1 MIIDYYYP
9 EDEWEGVGYPHVYMR
24 HRGADGELVELTIDP
39 NDTDIDF
46 STYVPCHCW
55 IAANTHARRISRVV
69 ARYPGTRVRYD
80 ITATGLDGVPL
91 MRFDVPNPAHLY
103 DIRNEIRTYE
113 ADINYNDMLI
123 KHMYPKAKDIPDFQ
137 PRIWYFDMEWQP
149 EGCPNEGATTMIA
162 IDDTHAEYPVVFAWK
177 SDGSALV
184 GDAYVK
190 YVRNNPK
197 IETPTIDFIDRES
210 GYMLYMCKDEG
221 AMHEAFLEHLEE
233 CDPDMLVAHSILWA
247 DLPQLVRRLG
257 NESERLS
264 PVRQVIRP
272 HKKNGYRENS
282 QPILGR
288 LCYDTALSWEKGSG
302 LEAMWQKSGNGQFRN
317 KKLATIAEDLEL
329 DKEFGEEGAKM
340 DADVFTWW
348 IDNFDEFVDYCVRD
362 TTLLR
367 KCTEKVKAIP
377 YHLAMQK
384 HCGVSFRSTCNVSNY
399 IRGLISRET
408 DLKALTTYNRQREE
422 YAAANVPDTVGGR
435 HRGVAC
441 IDFKAMYPILIVDAN
456 LCVTTKMRHGGD
468 GIRSV
473 PNGTYWS
480 NEKGVI
486 PTIISSMLELRAEY
500 KALLKAA
507 KTDEERL
514 QYNMMQTAVKVATNA
529 VYGYV
534 SQKAVGGGW
543 IDPDIG
549 ATITYYGR
557 QCINTLLLESE
568 KAGYRAL
575 AGHTDSGYIQIPF
588 DEIENHVN
596 DLNKIIR
603 ERFDL
608 PSMEIELE
616 AYFDYWLTA
625 DVKNQNFGIFVWPE
639 EKKGQLKVTGF
650 SYKASSVSPITKQ
663 IQGRIF
669 NMIGTGAE
677 EDEVTSFI
685 RPIALSV
692 IKGEKGAEE
701 LAPYG
706 RIGKEKYARV
716 PPMPV
721 RGAYYYNEHIN
732 PREPFKVGDSLQWVY
747 TKASPDGMV
756 HTNVVGF
763 RSVDEID
770 DFVIDYNTCVEKFIT
785 RKIKN
790 IYSVLDW
797 DLDAAVGAKR
807 PKKHW

>member
-1 MIIDYYYP
+1 MRGMQMIIDYYYP
-9 EDEWEGVGYPHVYMR
+9 EDEWEGVGKPHVYMR
-24 HRGADGELVELTIDP
+24 HRGADGALVELTIDP

-46 STYVPCHCW
+46 NTYITSHCW
-55 IAANTHARRISRVV
+55 VAANTHPRRLSRVT

-91 MRFDVPNPAHLY
+91 MRFDVPNPAQLY

-113 ADINYNDMLI
+113 GDINYNDILI
-123 KHMYPKAKDIPDFQ
+123 RHMYPDTRDMPSFE

-149 EGCPNEGATTMIA
+149 KGCPNEGATTMIA
-162 IDDTHAEYPVVFAWK
+162 IDDTHAEHPVVFAWK
-177 SDGSALV
+177 S
-184 GDAYVK
+184 
-190 YVRNNPK
+190 NPK
-197 IETPTIDFIDRES
+197 VSERDVIEDRDFNQIDFIEREG
-210 GYMLYMCKDEG
+210 GYMLYMCKDED

-247 DLPQLVRRLG
+247 DLPQLIRRLG

-272 HKKNGYRENS
+272 HKKNRYRENS

-302 LEAMWQKSGNGQFRN
+302 LEAMWQKSGRGQFRN
-317 KKLATIAEDLEL
+317 KQLATIAEDLEL

-367 KCTEKVKAIP
+367 KCAEKVKAIP

-408 DLKALTTYNRQREE
+408 DVKALTTFHRQRDD
-422 YAAANVPDTVGGR
+422 YKAATVPDTVGGR
-435 HRGVAC
+435 HENVAC
-441 IDFKAMYPILIVDAN
+441 VDFKAMYPIIIVDAN
-456 LCVTTKMRHGGD
+456 LCPTTKRERSGE

-473 PNGTYWS
+473 PNGTHWDRK
-480 NEKGVI
+480 KGVL

-500 KALLKAA
+500 KKLLKSA
-507 KTDEERL
+507 KTDDEKL
-514 QYNMMQTAVKVATNA
+514 QYDMMQTAIKVATNA
-529 VYGYV
+529 AYGYV
-534 SQKAVGGGW
+534 SQKKIGGGW

-549 ATITYYGR
+549 STITYYGR
-557 QCINTLLLESE
+557 ECISTLLLESE

-588 DEIENHVN
+588 DETQSHIDN
-596 DLNKIIR
+596 LNKLIR
-603 ERFDL
+603 DKYDL

-616 AYFDYWLTA
+616 AYFAYWLTA
-625 DVKNQNFGIFVWPE
+625 DVKNQNFGIFTWPE

-650 SYKASSVSPITKQ
+650 SYKASSVSPITKEVQGQ
-663 IQGRIF
+663 IF
-669 NMIGTGAE
+669 KMIGTGAE
-677 EDEVTSFI
+677 ENEVTSFI

-692 IKGEKGAEE
+692 MKGERGVDE

-706 RIGKEKYARV
+706 RIGKDKYV
-716 PPMPV
+716 NKPPMAV
-721 RGAYYYNEHIN
+721 RGGYYYNEHIN
-732 PREPFKVGDSLQWVY
+732 PREPFKTGDSLQWVY
-747 TKASPDGMV
+747 VKASPDNLP

-763 RSVDEID
+763 RNVKDVDG
-770 DFVIDYNTCVEKFIT
+770 FVIDHHLCVDKFI
-785 RKIKN
+785 RAKIKN

-797 DLDAAVGAKR
+797 DVEAAVGAAR

>member
-9 EDEWEGVGYPHVYMR
+9 EDEWEGVGKPHVYMR
-24 HRGADGELVELTIDP
+24 HRGADGALVELTIDP

-46 STYVPCHCW
+46 NTYITSHCW
-55 IAANTHARRISRVV
+55 VNAHTHPRRLSRVT

-80 ITATGLDGVPL
+80 ITATGLDGIEL
-91 MRFDVPNPAHLY
+91 MRFDVPNPAQLY
-103 DIRNEIRTYE
+103 DIRNEIKTYE
-113 ADINYNDMLI
+113 ADINYNDVLI
-123 KHMYPKAKDIPDFQ
+123 RHMYPDTSKIPLFE

-149 EGCPNEGATTMIA
+149 EGCPHEGAITMIA
-162 IDDTHAEYPVVFAWK
+162 IDDTHADEPVIFAWSK
-177 SDGSALV
+177 NNHDVCKVLQRDGVEYTDLHPFV
-184 GDAYVK
+184 
-190 YVRNNPK
+190 NH
-197 IETPTIDFIDRES
+197 IDREG
-210 GYMLYMCKDEG
+210 GYMLYVYSNEEDMLTG
-221 AMHEAFLEHLEE
+221 FLEHLEK
-233 CDPDMLVAHSILWA
+233 CDPDMLVAHALMWA
-247 DLPQLVRRLG
+247 DLPQLIRRLG
-257 NESERLS
+257 NDSERLS

-302 LEAMWQKSGNGQFRN
+302 LEAMWQKSGRGQFRN

-329 DKEFGEEGAKM
+329 DKEFGEEGSKM

-348 IDNFDEFVDYCVRD
+348 VDNFDEFVDYCVRD

-367 KCTEKVKAIP
+367 RCTEKVKAIP

-408 DLKALTTYNRQREE
+408 DLKALTTFHRQRDD
-422 YAAANVPDTVGGR
+422 YKAATVPDTVGGR
-435 HRGVAC
+435 HKGVAC
-441 IDFKAMYPILIVDAN
+441 VDFKAMYPIIIVDGN
-456 LCVTTKMRHGGD
+456 LCPTTKRRHGGD
-468 GIRSV
+468 DIRSV
-473 PNGTYWS
+473 PNGTHWTR
-480 NEKGVI
+480 EKGVL

-500 KALLKAA
+500 KRLLKAA
-507 KTDEERL
+507 KTDEEKL
-514 QYNMMQTAVKVATNA
+514 QYDMMQTAIKVATNA
-529 VYGYV
+529 AYGYV
-534 SQKAVGGGW
+534 SQKKIGGGW

-549 ATITYYGR
+549 STITYYGR
-557 QCINTLLLESE
+557 ECINTLLLESE

-588 DEIENHVN
+588 DEAETHIDN
-596 DLNKIIR
+596 LNKLIR
-603 ERFDL
+603 NKYDL

-650 SYKASSVSPITKQ
+650 SYKASSVSPITKEVQGQ
-663 IQGRIF
+663 IF
-669 NMIGTGAE
+669 KMIGTGSE
-677 EDEVTSFI
+677 EEEVTSFI

-692 IKGEKGAEE
+692 MKGERGVDE

-706 RIGKEKYARV
+706 RIGKKDYVRV
-716 PPMPV
+716 PPMAV
-721 RGAYYYNEHIN
+721 RGAYYYNEYIN

-770 DFVIDYNTCVEKFIT
+770 DFVIDHHTCVDKFIT

-797 DLDAAVGAKR
+797 DIEAAIGAAI